1 MCHFIFKYSGS
12 VFSRLPSLIYI
23 IRLSLLFNKPIWFSC
38 IYFIIIYRNVFTISP
53 LPSTCP
59 SFYITLFSSSESYRL
74 LTFLCSFYFLWTFGY
89 YSFIDYFISINI
101 PWEIHITNYM
111 SFTSFVNQYLP
122 TSLEQILIWYQIDI
136 ILFVINIIFEVF
148 FPTFFN
154 ISQNMYYSFDLEK

>member
-1 MCHFIFKYSGS
+1 MHKI
-12 VFSRLPSLIYI
+12 
-23 IRLSLLFNKPIWFSC
+23 LSLGIILPNQPGTILFFPISPKAQ
-38 IYFIIIYRNVFTISP
+38 IIKALIIIYRNVFTISP

-59 SFYITLFSSSESYRL
+59 SFYITLSSSSESYRL